1 MITLPRQARDKYS
14 KNSKKYRVCRSYGAD
29 DVANHEGFAGQRFE
43 IGDMNSEDG
52 WFPMQAT
59 QQGGD
64 SKEFIEQARPFSP
77 SERAIKFINKVSVLM
92 EALPGKV
99 ASASAFASERN
110 RGAAANAA
118 ANTHS
123 VTEPNTYGAP
133 FNISAK

>member
-1 MITLPRQARDKYS
+1 
-14 KNSKKYRVCRSYGAD
+14 
-29 DVANHEGFAGQRFE
+29 
-43 IGDMNSEDG
+43 
-52 WFPMQAT
+52 
-59 QQGGD
+59 
-64 SKEFIEQARPFSP
+64 
-77 SERAIKFINKVSVLM
+77 M

-133 FNISAK
+133 FNISAKWLKSIEMVSCDLH